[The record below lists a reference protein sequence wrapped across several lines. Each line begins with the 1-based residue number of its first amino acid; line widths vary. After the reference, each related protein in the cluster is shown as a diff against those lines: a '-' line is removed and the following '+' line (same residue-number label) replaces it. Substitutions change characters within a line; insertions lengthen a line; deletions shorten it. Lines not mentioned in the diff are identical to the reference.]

1 MSLFTYEQY
10 LLFFFL
16 VFFISFFLYAKF
28 IISIKIKN
36 FHIKLQTYNVKNF
49 KSYLNKAVKL

>member
-1 MSLFTYEQY
+1 MNNIYY
-10 LLFFFL
+10 FFFL

-28 IISIKIKN
+28 VISIKIKN